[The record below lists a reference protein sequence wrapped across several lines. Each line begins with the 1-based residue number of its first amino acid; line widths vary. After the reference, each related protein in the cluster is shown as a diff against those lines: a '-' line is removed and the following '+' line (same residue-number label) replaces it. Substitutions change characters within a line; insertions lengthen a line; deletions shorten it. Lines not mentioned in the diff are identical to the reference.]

1 MELKTKLTVKELY
14 EIYPPESRVEL
25 IDGEVYEMPAPEFEH
40 QRVVLELAV
49 ILRSF
54 VKPRGLGEVVIPPID
69 VILAEDTVIQPDL
82 VFVSDLSR
90 IKKRIYGTPDLVVEV
105 VSPSSLKR
113 DITDKF
119 RLYEKHGVKEYWLV
133 FPAEKSV
140 LVFTLTDKGYE
151 LFSEAYEEGKVKSK
165 VLEGFELEVR
175 ELWS

>member
-1 MELKTKLTVKELY
+1 MEVRTKLTVQELF
-14 EIYPPESRVEL
+14 ESYPPESRVEL
-25 IDGEVYEMPAPEFEH
+25 IDGEVYEMPAPEYAH
-40 QRVVLELAV
+40 QRVVGLIYRRLS
-49 ILRSF
+49 SF
-54 VKPRGLGEVVIPPID
+54 VEDKGLGEVVLSPID
-69 VILAEDTVIQPDL
+69 VILSEDAVVQPDIA
-82 VFVSDLSR
+82 FISDLSK
-90 IKKRIYGTPDLVVEV
+90 IKKRIEGTPDLVVEV

-151 LFSEAYEEGKVKSK
+151 LFSEAHEKGKVKSK
-165 VLEGFELEVR
+165 LLEGFELEVE